1 MAVSREEVVAKD
13 SRRAAI
19 YKVSSLVPNRK
30 MPTAPSILYV
40 AYAIVGH
47 RLGSR
52 LSHQG
57 SSCPMM
63 VMVKCSITPIS

>member
-1 MAVSREEVVAKD
+1 MAASREEVAAND

-19 YKVSSLVPNRK
+19 YKVSYLVSNRK

-40 AYAIVGH
+40 VYVIDGH
-47 RLGSR
+47 KLGSR
-52 LSHQG
+52 ISHQG

-63 VMVKCSITPIS
+63 VMVRCSITPIS